1 MDARHY
7 VRIAL
12 LGSRRHLASLLYSL
26 CLHVLLVA
34 DYSTQRRPVNVVL
47 GAALLSWL
55 SNVLSFI
62 QIVCQVVNLPLVHR
76 DLRNVFTRLPRCNRW
91 ISCIIRCCLRAQI
104 QRVVHEVLRI
114 GVQAD
119 ILLVLFRS
127 NVHLDSYLITRL
139 AAAQSVKLLCLIA
152 T

>member
-12 LGSRRHLASLLYSL
+12 LGGWRHLASLLDPL
-26 CLHVLLVA
+26 CLYVLLVA

-47 GAALLSWL
+47 GAALLSRL

-76 DLRNVFTRLPRCNRW
+76 DLRNVFTRLPRCNR
-91 ISCIIRCCLRAQI
+91 
-104 QRVVHEVLRI
+104 
-114 GVQAD
+114 
-119 ILLVLFRS
+119 
-127 NVHLDSYLITRL
+127 
-139 AAAQSVKLLCLIA
+139 
-152 T
+152 